1 MRIRRLAISLF
12 LVSVT
17 ILLTNFVGYIANAII
32 YYPMMNGYIDP
43 STGKYTVVGEVVNYH
58 PHWKPIGNLT
68 IDILLTDSNETV
80 LAKKYVQVSK
90 LLPLGE
96 INVPYL
102 VPIPFKAVFDNVD
115 PSKVKYATEG
125 SMTMRKGKYKPADLL
140 LLHSEFYVLDSNEFG
155 KKWGLRGEIKNNYTL
170 PAKNVYV
177 VASLYNAEGYFIGV
191 AGLDKTD
198 THPVRIEPMQT
209 ARFFLSTWLPS
220 DLVPAKAIFHAESE
234 NSVLRNPYYF
244 PLLSE
249 HGAVNDEN
257 QWVTWAHV
265 GENVHFRS
273 NMTNISRD
281 NLEFYWI
288 LQIKKISLEDST
300 DLDTTLRR
308 SVTEHIATIP
318 YKVKAGESAPLDYVW
333 MPEEEGDFFYEIFV
347 WNNLENPVP
356 LSHHLTYQFYTD
368 TIFFVRN
375 D

>member
-1 MRIRRLAISLF
+1 MLL
-12 LVSVT
+12 T
-17 ILLTNFVGYIANAII
+17 ILLTNFLGHAANAII
-32 YYPMMNGYIDP
+32 YFPIMNGYIDP
-43 STGKYTVVGEVVNYH
+43 STGKYTVAGELVNYH

-68 IDILLTDSNETV
+68 IDIQLVDSNETV
-80 LAKKYVQVSK
+80 LAKKNVQVSK

-102 VPIPFKAVFDNVD
+102 VPIPFKAIFDDVD

-125 SMTMRKGKYKPADLL
+125 AMTMSNGRYKPADLL
-140 LLHSEFYVLDSNEFG
+140 LLHSEIYVLDSNEFG

-177 VASLYNAEGYFIGV
+177 VASLYNVEGYFIGV

-220 DLVPAKAIFHAESE
+220 DLVPAKAVFHAESE
-234 NSVLRNPYYF
+234 KSVLRNPFYF
-244 PLLSE
+244 PLLPE
-249 HGAVNDEN
+249 HGMMDDEN
-257 QWVTWAHV
+257 QWITSAHV
-265 GENVHFRS
+265 GEKMHFRS
-273 NMTNISRD
+273 NITNISRD

-288 LQIKKISLEDST
+288 LQIKKISFEDSI
-300 DLDTTLRR
+300 DLDTTLQR

-318 YKVKAGESAPLDYVW
+318 YKVQAGESAPLDYVW
-333 MPEEEGDFFYEIFV
+333 MPEQEGDFFFEIFI
-347 WNNLENPVP
+347 WNNLENPIP
-356 LSHHLTYQFYTD
+356 LSHHLTDQFYTS